1 MTNREKVYNTIFIK
15 QNKINKL
22 KKLKDIVNNSKS
34 ANVRFRVETKHWY
47 GFGTDFHEG
56 KERTEIP
63 ISKDLMNE
71 IIDKAIEKEV
81 ERINKLIDMEV
92 EVRLNDK

>member
-1 MTNREKVYNTIFIK
+1 MTNNEKIYNTIFLK

-22 KKLKDIVNNSKS
+22 KKLKDIVNSSKS
-34 ANVRFRVETKHWY
+34 EIVRFRVETKHWY

-63 ISKDLMNE
+63 ISKGLMNE
-71 IIDKAIEKEV
+71 IIDEAIEKEA

-92 EVRLNDK
+92 EARINDK

>member
-1 MTNREKVYNTIFIK
+1 MTNSEKIYNTIFIK
-15 QNKINKL
+15 QNTINKL
-22 KKLKDIVNNSKS
+22 KKLHDIIDSS
-34 ANVRFRVETKHWY
+34 RSQNVKFRVETKHWY
-47 GFGTDFHEG
+47 GWGTDFHEG

-71 IIDKAIEKEV
+71 IISIAMERET

-92 EVRLNDK
+92 EARINDK